1 MYNIG
6 LISIKEDSGCTSLGI
21 HIANYLASDKKNTV
35 ALFEN
40 RSKEEF
46 KTIKADWYAAADGT
60 FELNNV
66 CYIPSG
72 VDIPGKFDIEVHIV
86 GVVNFLSELNDVFD
100 KIYLCTDPDPNNIA
114 DIKEYFHETGTKA
127 DIILL
132 GASKEQLDI
141 YTENGLK
148 CINISDKKENI
159 LPLALANHIALS
171 MRMRGLIPP
180 VYNKDAVYDETI
192 FNWGEEDDNASSGGF
207 FGLFGKK
214 KKKKEI
220 PAKEVGDDEPEV
232 AEKTVN
238 TVTDYQPSIYQRG
251 SSEDKD
257 YTFIDVPAPTPAK
270 SPVLEDE
277 NNAVHSKSPV
287 LEDENNAVHSKSPVL
302 EDENNATHSKSPVL
316 EDEDNTKESVKANGK
331 SVNKPVKVDETPIKN
346 TSKKPAPEKTDTH
359 KKADNKPDAATKA
372 ELKKQQEIIRQ
383 KEKEAKELERKAQ
396 AEAKKRQK
404 EEKGKALALE
414 KAQKENEVLHFKATH
429 DELCGVKNRVGFEE
443 DVKTLK
449 QYVLI
454 MFDVNDLKGT
464 NDNLGHKNG
473 DKLLKTVSKT
483 ISDVIPDLYRY
494 GGDEFIGII
503 RGVSKRD
510 ESKIVGLL
518 TSIDETLAKASA
530 KDKALNYSVAYGY
543 AYSSEGKLEKVK
555 ELADERMYQD
565 KAKKKSSSVKDPA
578 PKQAVLPEKNPE
590 KKKAER
596 KSIFDALRVGNNEKE
611 TDTLKVGHLTIFVSG
626 ISHSV
631 GTSFVAG
638 SIASAMT
645 DIYDED
651 VWLDLTEGGDFPD
664 NYMVKPVHDDN
675 DRFTAFKS
683 PLYVEERGVYAL
695 LSDSDMGDMMRA
707 DINIMVTTA
716 SENDLR
722 EVAAFIKQN
731 KDIAANWVFAFN
743 HVHKAQ
749 EKTIHTAMKDY
760 NYLIIPFH
768 DNAEVDL
775 DLRKTYI
782 KLIDEFIG

>member
-86 GVVNFLSELNDVFD
+86 GVVNFLSELNDTFD

-171 MRMRGLIPP
+171 MRMKGLIPP

-192 FNWGEEDDNASSGGF
+192 FNWEEEEDTSSGGF

-220 PAKEVGDDEPEV
+220 PAKEVEDNESEV
-232 AEKTVN
+232 VEETVN
-238 TVTDYQPSIYQRG
+238 AVTDYQPSVYQRG

-270 SPVLEDE
+270 SPVFKNED
-277 NNAVHSKSPV
+277 NA
-287 LEDENNAVHSKSPVL
+287 E
-302 EDENNATHSKSPVL
+302 HSKSPVL
-316 EDEDNTKESVKANGK
+316 EDEDNTNELVKMDGKPNNEPVKA
-331 SVNKPVKVDETPIKN
+331 DEKPIKN
-346 TSKKPAPEKTDTH
+346 TSKKPVPEKTDTH
-359 KKADNKPDAATKA
+359 KKTDNKPDAATKA

-383 KEKEAKELERKAQ
+383 KEKETKELERKAQ

-404 EEKGKALALE
+404 EEKEKALALE
-414 KAQKENEVLHFKATH
+414 KAQKENEALHFKATH

-443 DVKTLK
+443 DAKTLK

-483 ISDVIPDLYRY
+483 ISSVIPDLYRC

-510 ESKIVGLL
+510 ESKIIGLL

-565 KAKKKSSSVKDPA
+565 KAKKKSSSVKDSA

-596 KSIFDALRVGNNEKE
+596 KSIFDALRVGSNEKE

-731 KDIAANWVFAFN
+731 RDIAANWVFAFN

-749 EKTIHTAMKDY
+749 EKTIHAAMKDY

>member
-72 VDIPGKFDIEVHIV
+72 VDISGKFDIEVHIV
-86 GVVNFLSELNDVFD
+86 GVVNFMSELNDIFD

-159 LPLALANHIALS
+159 LPLTLANHIALS
-171 MRMRGLIPP
+171 MRMKDLIPP

-192 FNWGEEDDNASSGGF
+192 FNWEEEEDTSSGGF

-214 KKKKEI
+214 KKKPKEI
-220 PAKEVGDDEPEV
+220 LVKEVEDNEPEV
-232 AEKTVN
+232 VEDTAN
-238 TVTDYQPSIYQRG
+238 TVTDYQSSVYQRG
-251 SSEDKD
+251 NSEDKD
-257 YTFIDVPAPTPAK
+257 YTFVEVPAPTLIK

-277 NNAVHSKSPV
+277 ENAMRSNE
-287 LEDENNAVHSKSPVL
+287 L
-302 EDENNATHSKSPVL
+302 
-316 EDEDNTKESVKANGK
+316 VKMDGK
-331 SVNKPVKVDETPIKN
+331 PNNKPVKADEKPIKN
-346 TSKKPAPEKTDTH
+346 TSKKPVPEKTDTH
-359 KKADNKPDAATKA
+359 KKTDNKPDAAARA

-383 KEKEAKELERKAQ
+383 KEKEAKELERRSQ

-404 EEKGKALALE
+404 EEKEKAIALE
-414 KAQKENEVLHFKATH
+414 KAQKENEALHFKATH

-483 ISDVIPDLYRY
+483 ISNVIPDLYRY

-510 ESKIVGLL
+510 ENKIVGLL
-518 TSIDETLAKASA
+518 TSIDETLAKTSA

-578 PKQAVLPEKNPE
+578 PKQTVLPEKNPE
-590 KKKAER
+590 KKKTER
-596 KSIFDALRVGNNEKE
+596 KSIFDALRVGSNEKE
-611 TDTLKVGHLTIFVSG
+611 TDTLKVSHLTIFVSG

-664 NYMVKPVHDDN
+664 NYMVKPVHNAN

-695 LSDSDMGDMMRA
+695 LGDSDMGDMMRA

-749 EKTIHTAMKDY
+749 EKTIHAAMKDY